1 MLDAISNPL
10 PDASRGG
17 RARTRVIEPV
27 CLVAVGEKP
36 LRFHVAVKLSSKAR
50 FLPFKAALRQR
61 AGLASH
67 WLTSHRMLW
76 SAMGYCNHQTE
87 HKEVDDQPLAWLP
100 DGGHL
105 ADGFVL
111 DSWLLKSQEP
121 FHASAIKK
129 RREIL
134 TNTYS
139 SFQTVRGEIKK
150 EPPS

>member
-1 MLDAISNPL
+1 
-10 PDASRGG
+10 
-17 RARTRVIEPV
+17 
-27 CLVAVGEKP
+27 
-36 LRFHVAVKLSSKAR
+36 
-50 FLPFKAALRQR
+50 
-61 AGLASH
+61 
-67 WLTSHRMLW
+67 
-76 SAMGYCNHQTE
+76 MGYCTHPTE

-134 TNTYS
+134 TNT
-139 SFQTVRGEIKK
+139 
-150 EPPS
+150 

>member
-27 CLVAVGEKP
+27 CLVAVGEEP

-67 WLTSHRMLW
+67 WSTSHRMFW
-76 SAMGYCNHQTE
+76 GAMGYCTHQTE

-111 DSWLLKSQEP
+111 ESWLLKSQEP

-139 SFQTVRGEIKK
+139 SFQTVRK
-150 EPPS
+150 